1 MNLPLPRFGTTVSL
15 GRRKLCFSRIPRAEI
30 LIISSDTATELA
42 AHFPQRHVYV
52 LDIESRTYFV
62 RALISCFLRANF
74 NFPGYIATVIN
85 QSGADL
91 AISLQ
96 DNLLAL
102 FKVKPMLRRARIALV
117 QNGQRAVRGDLEGE
131 LAERASGSLSV
142 DYYFAFN
149 EAYAERM
156 RTFVNANV
164 VVIGSFRSNST
175 DKAAAKRQGV
185 SLISTYNPEVPHSKV
200 LTETSSNK
208 SITYQMI
215 LDARVAVVRAVADFC
230 AVNGIDFSICGKRS
244 DELALAEEQY
254 YRTILAEIDF
264 TYHSRTSYGTN
275 YQMCDLSSIVV
286 STGSTLGYESLGRG
300 NRTAFFRPDFHMLQD
315 ESLRFGWPLDT
326 PEEGAFWSTSSS
338 SGRVNEVLSFLS
350 DVSESDLAQS
360 LAQFKSIIPA
370 LDQGNSVLIRTLSEF
385 GARSTRTR

>member
-15 GRRKLCFSRIPRAEI
+15 GRRKLCFSRVPRAEI

-230 AVNGIDFSICGKRS
+230 AVNGFDFSICGKRS

-254 YRTILAEIDF
+254 YRTILAETDF

-275 YQMCDLSSIVV
+275 YQTCDLSSIVV

-315 ESLRFGWPLDT
+315 ESLRFGWPLDI
-326 PEEGAFWSTSSS
+326 PEEGTFWSTSSS
-338 SGRVNEVLSFLS
+338 PSRVFEVLTFLS
-350 DVSESDLAQS
+350 DVNEPDWAQS
-360 LAQFKSIIPA
+360 LAQFKFVIPA
-370 LDQGNSVLIRTLSEF
+370 LDEGNSVLVRTLSEF
-385 GARSTRTR
+385 GAHSTRTH

>member
-1 MNLPLPRFGTTVSL
+1 MKVPFPRLGTIISL
-15 GRRKLCFSRIPRAEI
+15 GKRKFCFSRVPRTEI
-30 LIISSDTATELA
+30 LIISTDTATELA
-42 AHFPQRHVYV
+42 AYFPGRRINIF
-52 LDIESRTYFV
+52 DIDARTYFV
-62 RALISCFLRANF
+62 RALISCFLKANF
-74 NFPGYIATVIN
+74 NFSGYIAAVIN
-85 QSGADL
+85 QSRADL

-102 FKVKPMLRRARIALV
+102 YKVKPLLRRARIALV

-131 LAERASGSLSV
+131 LAERGTDNLSV

-156 RTFVNANV
+156 RTLANANV

-175 DKAAAKRQGV
+175 DKVAGKKQGI
-185 SLISTYNPEVPHSKV
+185 SYISTFNPEVPKSKV
-200 LTETSSNK
+200 LTETSSK
-208 SITYQMI
+208 RSITYQMI

-230 AVNGIDFSICGKRS
+230 TANGFDLLIFGKRS
-244 DELALAEEQY
+244 DELAMAEERF
-254 YRTILAEIDF
+254 YRTILPETDF

-275 YQMCDLSSIVV
+275 YQACDVSSIVV

-300 NRTAFFRPDFHMLQD
+300 IRTAFFRPDFHMLHD

-338 SGRVNEVLSFLS
+338 SGRVNEVLTFLS
-350 DVSESDLAQS
+350 DVSESEWAQS
-360 LAQFKSIIPA
+360 LAQFKSVIPA
-370 LDQGNSVLIRTLSEF
+370 LDQGNSVLVRTLSEF
-385 GARSTRTR
+385 GARSTRNH